1 MFGISFPGAVNKTLE
16 TPLDFKCL
24 PNSSLVVYTPVL
36 SITKALLIP
45 YSV

>member
-24 PNSSLVVYTPVL
+24 PSASLSLNTPVL
-36 SITKALLIP
+36 SITNALLMP
-45 YSV
+45 Y